1 MMHLGMHTLVQ
12 NGRFQPLENAPQQV
26 RCRDSVLPQSAELTY
41 RMEVTEIG
49 LSLAH
54 TRKPT

>member
-1 MMHLGMHTLVQ
+1 MHTLVQ